1 MSYRDF
7 YNDIKHK
14 QLASLYL
21 LYGSERLMIDRMLEN
36 LVETT
41 LNPALS
47 AFNYIVKSGKELSF
61 NEAMDAVER
70 LPMMDDRLVVVIDDA
85 DFLNSTQWSDEA
97 KLSFVNYHQDKTTL
111 TTILIVETIDK
122 RKKLFKQ
129 LKKVAKVIEFG
140 RLDELTLAKWLIQE
154 AARFDKTMSMNIA
167 IQLVNKLGYTNKDS
181 ELDLYAVRS
190 TLQRIC
196 YLSKGADVDE
206 KSLAEVVD
214 NSLESN
220 IFKMVDALFEG
231 RAAYAFEQFS
241 KLLQTGE
248 VAIKISFMIHRH
260 IRQLLKIKYLAD
272 VGYSAKSIESALG
285 IKGFVVRKALG
296 QLKKL
301 SKEDLLDLL
310 SRAADCDLQLKSSLD
325 GNVAVE
331 NLMASIVLMTESV

>member
-7 YNDIKHK
+7 YNDIKNK

-36 LVETT
+36 LVNAT
-41 LNPALS
+41 LNPATVD
-47 AFNYIVKSGKELSF
+47 FNYIVKSGKELTFS
-61 NEAMDAVER
+61 EAMDVVER

-85 DFLNSTQWSDEA
+85 DFLNSTQWSDEEKVKFA
-97 KLSFVNYHQDKTTL
+97 NYHRDNATL

-196 YLSKGADVDE
+196 YLSKGTDVDE
-206 KSLAEVVD
+206 KSLSEVVD

-231 RAAYAFEQFS
+231 RAVYVFEQFS

-248 VAIKISFMIHRH
+248 VAMKINFMIHRH

-301 SKEDLLDLL
+301 SRADLLDLL

-325 GNVAVE
+325 GNIAVE
-331 NLMASIVLMTESV
+331 NLMASIVLLTESV